1 MAKPEASSFELLI
14 LKPEESLWT
23 ELAKLFCAFI
33 KLFCANND
41 AKLVLITAGMI
52 YSPKKYPITSIT
64 TR

>member
-23 ELAKLFCAFI
+23 ELAKLFWAFI

-41 AKLVLITAGMI
+41 AKLVLITAAMI
-52 YSPKKYPITSIT
+52 YSPMG
-64 TR
+64 